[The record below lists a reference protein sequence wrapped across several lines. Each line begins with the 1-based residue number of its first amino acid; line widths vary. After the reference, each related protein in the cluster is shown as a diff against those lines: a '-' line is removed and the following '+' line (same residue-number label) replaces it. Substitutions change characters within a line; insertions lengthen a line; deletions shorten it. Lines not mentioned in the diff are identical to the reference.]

1 MCLCHADFGPLTRTE
16 NADIF
21 KERIN
26 SLSATGGGDEPEMC
40 LSGLLVC
47 VFVCFCLCMYAKCI
61 YRCKCKNHSY
71 SYR

>member
-1 MCLCHADFGPLTRTE
+1 MMCLCHADFGPLTRTE

-26 SLSATGGGDEPEMC
+26 SLSATGGGDAPEMC

-47 VFVCFCLCMYAKCI
+47 VFVCVYTCMSTVFTCVNVKI
-61 YRCKCKNHSY
+61 TRTDK
-71 SYR
+71 